1 MSKHKHQLILISISI
16 FYWIKLSNGWKLDNR
31 NILHTN
37 QNILF
42 ACPLNTMCQCAGLPN
57 ETSLLEINCNEVSL
71 YKFPGKFS
79 VFFLF
84 LRNVRIF
91 GYIIMLVGQS

>member
-1 MSKHKHQLILISISI
+1 MHTSSSKIQYFLYFQNMSKHKHQLILISISI

-57 ETSLLEINCNEVSL
+57 ETSLLEISCNEVSL
-71 YKFPGKFS
+71 YKFPGKF
-79 VFFLF
+79 
-84 LRNVRIF
+84 
-91 GYIIMLVGQS
+91 